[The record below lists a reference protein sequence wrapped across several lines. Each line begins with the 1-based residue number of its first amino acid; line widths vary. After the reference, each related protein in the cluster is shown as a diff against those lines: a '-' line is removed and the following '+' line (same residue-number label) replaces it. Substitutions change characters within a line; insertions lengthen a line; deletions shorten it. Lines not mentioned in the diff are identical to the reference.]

1 MTGQSH
7 LKHIISY
14 GFSLLMRQAE
24 SNRKNINLNVKEN
37 NQQLQLQ
44 IQSLKEE
51 IYNLTSTLE
60 TEERIVCIKVKNKD
74 LIY

>member
-1 MTGQSH
+1 
-7 LKHIISY
+7 
-14 GFSLLMRQAE
+14 MRQAE